1 MHTVPLDRAGDA
13 KVCLGMWKSREGW
26 TNNSGESRGLS
37 WVEIGGAACDV
48 VGSKQ
53 AADPGS
59 KAAGGTKACEI
70 NENQEITSKKEYN
83 DCVKL

>member
-1 MHTVPLDRAGDA
+1 VHTVPLDRAGDA

-59 KAAGGTKACEI
+59 KAARQQAARRHVKSTKTRKSHQRKSVMI
-70 NENQEITSKKEYN
+70 
-83 DCVKL
+83 V